1 MFCVRL
7 WTCGSRER
15 GRGEGKPSPGHGLTR
30 LDPTRGSTDL
40 ILEQMHRANCFL
52 RSARE
57 FVAHSFLPLG
67 FPHKTSRIGNIATGP
82 VSTCFSMATFCC
94 SAVVLKCSKCECM
107 RGGFKER
114 TVTLQIWPEE
124 ML

>member
-7 WTCGSRER
+7 WTGGSRER
-15 GRGEGKPSPGHGLTR
+15 GRGEGKPSPGHVPTR
-30 LDPTRGSTDL
+30 LDPTRGSTD
-40 ILEQMHRANCFL
+40 IAAEAI
-52 RSARE
+52 E
-57 FVAHSFLPLG
+57 
-67 FPHKTSRIGNIATGP
+67 IATGP
-82 VSTCFSMATFCC
+82 VSTCLYMATSCC
-94 SAVVLKCSKCECM
+94 SAVVLKRSKCECM